1 MSDVE
6 NPSLLQV
13 DKLVPPQ
20 EETAALASLN
30 PPQPQH
36 QPQHAQFP
44 MDGGRAAWLS
54 VVGGFVYI
62 SNGNKNELPN
72 DIIV

>member
-13 DKLVPPQ
+13 DKLVSPQ
-20 EETAALASLN
+20 EETVALASLN
-30 PPQPQH
+30 PPQPQS
-36 QPQHAQFP
+36 QHAQFP

-62 SNGNKNELPN
+62 
-72 DIIV
+72 